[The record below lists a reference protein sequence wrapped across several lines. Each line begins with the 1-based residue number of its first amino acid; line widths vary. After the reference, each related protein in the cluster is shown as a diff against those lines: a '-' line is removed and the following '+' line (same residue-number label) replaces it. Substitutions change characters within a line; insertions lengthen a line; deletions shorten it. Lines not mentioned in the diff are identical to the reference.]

1 MAPDTVAPPGH
12 DMKKKRTGSGAATSS
27 GVNYQNRV
35 AAYIL
40 ATSLCELSLPEFG
53 NASIRKIGFETTE
66 AVDDLNIQLENGTTS
81 YLQIKRNLSF
91 STSPAS
97 ELHSVLR
104 QFAKQFQASS
114 EPNHVMLVTTTDS
127 SERVTG
133 QMRAALDAFRNGE
146 EDSFRRDQ
154 PISIKNTIDELLNT
168 VGAIVQ
174 GSEEARRAIATQIL
188 QKTSVWTLDLESG
201 SPLEQAIVILLQS
214 RGFISP
220 DLLWG
225 KLIADCV
232 NHSSLRHTV
241 TSLEAEARYKVFL
254 VPTEEPKLQED
265 EQLIKTAPGAPD
277 LSVGRELVLGRWVEG
292 PNDKV
297 YLFEFYRFDEHCTER
312 LRFENGKCILAKG
325 DAIECIH
332 RTATYDGMTRFVNDN
347 PELVGESGLVIVPIN
362 SKQDFEKGICADRW
376 RAIVRNAW
384 KRNKARLRCLHCGKP
399 VSALPD
405 FVESGTGDSL
415 RVGIT
420 HRKCTRA
427 DDRVL
432 GILKGE
438 FFERFS
444 YLVNFDAE
452 AWFRAAQRGQGAL
465 AHRKDFP
472 KNTVLGWGGRASSV
486 SPGDYLVE
494 CRLADGGSVFF
505 HERGRIHRM
514 TRAEAEDAVA
524 IITPTIRAAREA
536 GDPDCYSDQ
545 SRAYGSRSTLLR
557 LLGGSEKLVEIE
569 SAEVVPFRQELAD
582 EYAIWDNWYA
592 PLAYLRLTADGS
604 LFDIGGFVP
613 LIANP
618 FDLDKYL
625 ENWKTG
631 KIEVPDYEIMILEN
645 DRQFDDFAADALE
658 GGINLIVDPLV
669 DPTGKPSFVS
679 GIPIR
684 SMQQMMESRVPGDP
698 SDSG

>member
-1 MAPDTVAPPGH
+1 
-12 DMKKKRTGSGAATSS
+12 MKKKRTGSGAATSS

-35 AAYIL
+35 AAYLL
-40 ATSLCELSLPEFG
+40 ATSLCERSLPEFG
-53 NASIRKIGFETTE
+53 SASIRKIGFETTE
-66 AVDDLNIQLENGTTS
+66 AVDDLNIQLENGTTV

-91 STSPAS
+91 STSPTS

-104 QFAKQFQASS
+104 QFAKQFQTTSKPS
-114 EPNHVMLVTTTDS
+114 QMMLVTTTDS
-127 SERVTG
+127 SARVTG
-133 QMRAALDAFRNGE
+133 GMRAALNAFRNGD

-154 PISIKNTIDELLNT
+154 PLSIKNTIHELQNT
-168 VGAIVQ
+168 VGTIVQ
-174 GSEEARRAIATQIL
+174 GSEEARRAINIQIL
-188 QKTSVWTLDLESG
+188 QKISVWALDLEAG
-201 SPLEQAIVILLQS
+201 SSLEQAIVILLQS

-241 TSLEAEARYKVFL
+241 TSSEARARYEKFL
-254 VPTEEPKLQED
+254 LPMEEPKLQED
-265 EQLIKTAPGAPD
+265 ERLIATAPGAPD
-277 LSVGRELVLGRWVEG
+277 LSVGRELVLGRWAQA
-292 PNDKV
+292 PDDKV
-297 YLFEFYRFDEHCTER
+297 YLFEFYRFDEHCAER

-325 DAIECIH
+325 DVIECIH
-332 RTATYDGMTRFVNDN
+332 RAATYDGMTRFLTEN
-347 PELVGESGLVIVPIN
+347 PDVSGESGLVIVPIN
-362 SKQDFEKGICADRW
+362 SKQDFENGICVDRW

-384 KRNKARLRCLHCGKP
+384 KRNNARLKCLHCGKP
-399 VSALPD
+399 VSSSPD

-472 KNTVLGWGGRASSV
+472 RNAVLAWGGRASSV

-494 CRLADGGSVFF
+494 CRLADGRSVFF

-514 TRAEAEDAVA
+514 TRAEAEAAVA
-524 IITPTIRAAREA
+524 MMTPRIKTAREA

-545 SRAYGSRSTLLR
+545 SRAYGSRSTLLQ

-592 PLAYLRLTADGS
+592 PLAHLRLTADGS

-613 LIANP
+613 LIASP
-618 FDLDKYL
+618 FDLDKFL

-631 KIEVPDYEIMILEN
+631 KIEVPDYEIMILES

-684 SMQQMMESRVPGDP
+684 SMQQMTDSRARRDP
-698 SDSG
+698 SASG